1 MSSARAQLAQWI
13 EQEHPQLFAAL
24 YAQAARAGFN
34 SRPVRLRGCGCD
46 HAHLG
51 ALGQDDA
58 ADFLDAES
66 AVANSAVDYSG
77 SVAQAGET
85 ISASDPMSEV
95 SFDASTIGSGVG
107 ASLSSGSGDFLSSV
121 GSGLAN
127 AAEGVGSWLTSSQG
141 LTSLTNLASTL
152 VATNAQQ
159 QVLAAQVARAQAGQA
174 PLPITYAV
182 AANGQAVP
190 VYQVAPGTPIMA
202 PSYVPPATLI
212 PAPLQAAVASG
223 TARPVLLPD
232 GSAGYTVPPSTLSS
246 LFSGSDSWLWLVLGA
261 AVLLAATR

>member
-1 MSSARAQLAQWI
+1 MWI
-13 EQEHPQLFAAL
+13 EQEHPELFSAL
-24 YAQAARAGFN
+24 YSAAMRSGAGA
-34 SRPVRLRGCGCD
+34 RPAYLRGCGC
-46 HAHLG
+46 HHSQLG
-51 ALGQDDA
+51 VLGQNEA
-58 ADFLDAES
+58 ADFIAAES
-66 AVANSAVDYSG
+66 DAASSAVDYSG
-77 SVAQAGET
+77 SIA
-85 ISASDPMSEV
+85 
-95 SFDASTIGSGVG
+95 DASTAVTVSDPVLADVPVDFGTVGEAAGGST
-107 ASLSSGSGDFLSSV
+107 DFLSSV
-121 GSGLAN
+121 GSGVAN
-127 AAEGVGSWLTSSQG
+127 AAENVGSWLTSSQG